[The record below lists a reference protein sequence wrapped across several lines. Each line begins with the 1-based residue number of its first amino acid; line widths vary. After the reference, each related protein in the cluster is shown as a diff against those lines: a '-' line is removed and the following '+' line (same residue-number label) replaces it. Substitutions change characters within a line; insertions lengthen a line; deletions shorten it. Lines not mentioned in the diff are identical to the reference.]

1 MKVPKQIKRYCPFC
15 KKHALMKVFISK
27 KKNRSALKRGSKQ
40 RAKLRGEN
48 RGAGN
53 KGRFSKP
60 ALSAWKRYNK
70 KSSKKTDLRYKCSVC
85 GKTVCQPE
93 GIRTKRLELV

>member
-1 MKVPKQIKRYCPFC
+1 
-15 KKHALMKVFISK
+15 MKVFSSK

-40 RAKLRGEN
+40 RAMMRGLN
-48 RGAGN
+48 RGSGN
-53 KGRFSKP
+53 KGRFSKG
-60 ALSAWKRYNK
+60 ALSSWKRYNK

-85 GKTVCQPE
+85 GKTVCQSH